1 MIRPCEIHWQLIR
14 VEKNI
19 CIIYICVCAFSISG
33 HSCSDFKKSW
43 KPFDR
48 HRPAEIKYEA
58 ELSFGNVCHTLL
70 IVVFKMNNRN
80 PKLGQFPDLFL
91 HNAAERRNYQNT
103 SIGVCTI
110 TSQSIWYSK
119 TLDIL
124 SSFQRPLAE
133 LWWHYALRK
142 AIPKLRLAPVSRIY
156 GNREKQSCK
165 TSDIVI
171 ETVYPARVL
180 K

>member
-1 MIRPCEIHWQLIR
+1 MRFRSLVIRAQISKNLGNLLI
-14 VEKNI
+14 
-19 CIIYICVCAFSISG
+19 
-33 HSCSDFKKSW
+33 DM
-43 KPFDR
+43 
-48 HRPAEIKYEA
+48 HRLAEIKYEA

-70 IVVFKMNNRN
+70 IVLFKMNNRN

-124 SSFQRPLAE
+124 SSFQRPLTE

-142 AIPKLRLAPVSRIY
+142 AIPKLRLAPVSRSLFT
-156 GNREKQSCK
+156 E
-165 TSDIVI
+165 I
-171 ETVYPARVL
+171 ERNSPVKRRTLLL
-180 K
+180 KPCIRLECWSSLCGRP

>member
-1 MIRPCEIHWQLIR
+1 MNLLQMAQVNRSTIHHREYISFILINVRIKDLKNILFLNLTMIRPCEIHWQLIR

-110 TSQSIWYSK
+110 TSQSI
-119 TLDIL
+119 
-124 SSFQRPLAE
+124 
-133 LWWHYALRK
+133 
-142 AIPKLRLAPVSRIY
+142 
-156 GNREKQSCK
+156 
-165 TSDIVI
+165 
-171 ETVYPARVL
+171 
-180 K
+180 